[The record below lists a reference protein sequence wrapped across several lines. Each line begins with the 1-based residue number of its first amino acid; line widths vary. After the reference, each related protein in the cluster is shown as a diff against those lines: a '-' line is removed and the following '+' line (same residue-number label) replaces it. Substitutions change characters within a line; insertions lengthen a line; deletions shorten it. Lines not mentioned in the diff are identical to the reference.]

1 MSSNLSP
8 LLLPGDYPS
17 LRILPHAPYAL
28 DECKLDIYEDI
39 YSNTFVNQR
48 HYNWIA
54 TDPTT
59 MTHTV
64 YSILATPE
72 SQTETEQIHRVL
84 KTFAKGYHDFLLTV
98 KAGSSKTLPS
108 RLDEAL
114 REREK
119 KDLYDVFDNSAFATK
134 FAELEVKHSQKR
146 TQFKMGIIYVK
157 QNQLHPRE
165 WFTNGLGDDKLD
177 QRFWEF
183 MKIFGK
189 EIDLLD
195 WSGYLGDMGRK
206 GQTYFDFWKESI
218 SIMYH
223 VSPMLDSEGHRRLI
237 GNDIGVLFW
246 VEEGVQFSPQFLN
259 ELGTVQQIYVALQPV
274 GNKWRCTF
282 FSNINIKPYGPPAP
296 ENLVDIAAI
305 KELVLTSIH
314 NGLVMT
320 NYCPP
325 IHRLFY
331 VPRSETLE
339 SIVACFPYVT
349 PKERKAA
356 SKVTMSG
363 GGPKLHT
370 IGFLFIFFLFL
381 VFFTSLLP
389 FCHLKNLVGWKK
401 KHVSSVTFPTKKT
414 RKGMYWVQG
423 FLEISWNILFT

>member
-218 SIMYH
+218 SSMNAIL
-223 VSPMLDSEGHRRLI
+223 P
-237 GNDIGVLFW
+237 
-246 VEEGVQFSPQFLN
+246 FS
-259 ELGTVQQIYVALQPV
+259 
-274 GNKWRCTF
+274 
-282 FSNINIKPYGPPAP
+282 
-296 ENLVDIAAI
+296 
-305 KELVLTSIH
+305 LVLPST
-314 NGLVMT
+314 
-320 NYCPP
+320 
-325 IHRLFY
+325 F
-331 VPRSETLE
+331 
-339 SIVACFPYVT
+339 
-349 PKERKAA
+349 K
-356 SKVTMSG
+356 
-363 GGPKLHT
+363 
-370 IGFLFIFFLFL
+370 FFQL
-381 VFFTSLLP
+381 FFTTPIPWKPSTDQPKPSLTIYHWVPPPSNPVLP
-389 FCHLKNLVGWKK
+389 HQLKLSFGIFQPSSLSPIQQNPS
-401 KHVSSVTFPTKKT
+401 VSSYVSRVTYAGLGGAQKID
-414 RKGMYWVQG
+414 W
-423 FLEISWNILFT
+423 